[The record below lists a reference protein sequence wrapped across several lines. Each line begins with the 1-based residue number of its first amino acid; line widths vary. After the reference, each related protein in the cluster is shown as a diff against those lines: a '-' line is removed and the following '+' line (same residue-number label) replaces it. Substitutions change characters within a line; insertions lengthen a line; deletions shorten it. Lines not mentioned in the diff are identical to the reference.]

1 MNQFYKVFLS
11 AVLFLTVLFIL
22 VVRWFDHPLPQY
34 EGQKILSPLGK
45 KVDVYTD
52 KFGVPH
58 VFADNE
64 SDLFFT
70 AGYIAAR
77 DRMFQLSMVSLA
89 VEGKLASVLGKKYLS
104 TDIYLRTWKIHE
116 TAKKLIQNM
125 SPENRAIFEA
135 FCKGIN
141 YRIDETEKD
150 PPIEFKILNFKAPD
164 WNPVTVAGYAR
175 LMAHE
180 MSGSW
185 KPEIVFEAIEAF
197 YEKKN

>member
-1 MNQFYKVFLS
+1 MNQSYKVFLS
-11 AVLFLTVLFIL
+11 AILFLAVLFIL
-22 VVRWFDHPLPQY
+22 VIRWFDHPLPQY
-34 EGQKILSPLGK
+34 EGQKTLSPLGK

-58 VFADNE
+58 VFADSE

-141 YRIDETEKD
+141 YRIDETEKLSL
-150 PPIEFKILNFKAPD
+150 IHI
-164 WNPVTVAGYAR
+164 
-175 LMAHE
+175 
-180 MSGSW
+180 
-185 KPEIVFEAIEAF
+185 
-197 YEKKN
+197 